1 MLGKCDVGPG
11 RRRNKSS
18 LEPPLPMPDSV
29 PMGVREEV
37 RALSA
42 VVDRLAERHPG
53 VARHVIEEVVQEE
66 HRSLDRGRVRDFVPI
81 LGGHAARDRLHT
93 LSR

>member
-1 MLGKCDVGPG
+1 
-11 RRRNKSS
+11 
-18 LEPPLPMPDSV
+18 MPDPV
-29 PMGVREEV
+29 PMGVSEEV

-53 VARHVIEEVVQEE
+53 VSRRLIEDVVQEE

-81 LGGHAARDRLHT
+81 LVEHAARDRLHT